1 MTKVLAA
8 TTALT
13 FLICACTGSQPAGPD
28 PAPPPSTHG
37 FDCAASLDLSGV
49 VSVEDPVPG
58 RYIVVLKDGD
68 GGPRAATE
76 GILEEYARTMGVEKI
91 AVFER
96 ALNGF
101 ACSAGD
107 DAAERLA
114 ADPRVAFVQQD
125 GRKSVTPQPGR
136 EDEATWG
143 LDRIDQRDLPL
154 DGSYDP
160 GATGEG
166 VHVYILDTGLDVTHP
181 EFDGRV
187 GEGFSA
193 TGDGVLDDDGHG
205 THVAGT
211 IGGSGFG
218 VARRVMLHPVRVLRN
233 GAGSDSTVIAGIDW
247 VTKHVGENGWPSVA
261 NMSLGGSISPALDL
275 AVCRSIEAGVTY
287 AVASGNENN
296 DACDFS
302 PSRIVQALGVGATD
316 RSDARASFSNTGSC
330 VDLFAPGLDI
340 TSARNGGGSTQL
352 SGTSMASPHVAGVA
366 ALCLER
372 IGAANS
378 DRVARCVLDHA
389 SRDRLS
395 GIGESSPN
403 LLLYARED

>member
-1 MTKVLAA
+1 MTKALGAA
-8 TTALT
+8 TALAL
-13 FLICACTGSQPAGPD
+13 LICGCTGSQPPD
-28 PAPPPSTHG
+28 PAPSTHG
-37 FDCAASLDLSGV
+37 FDCAASLDLSGIV
-49 VSVEDPVPG
+49 PVKDPVPD

-68 GGPRAATE
+68 GGPGATAKVFV
-76 GILEEYARTMGVEKI
+76 EEYARTMGVEAI
-91 AVFER
+91 EVFGR
-96 ALNGF
+96 TLNGF
-101 ACSAGD
+101 ACSASAD
-107 DAAERLA
+107 VAERLA

-125 GRKSVTPQPGR
+125 GRKGITPLVST
-136 EDEATWG
+136 EAAPVWG

-166 VHVYILDTGLDVTHP
+166 VHAYVLDTGLDVTHP

-211 IGGSGFG
+211 IGGAGFG
-218 VARRVMLHPVRVLRN
+218 VARRVTLHPVRVLRN
-233 GAGSDSTVIAGIDW
+233 GAGSDSTVIAGIEW
-247 VTKHVGENGWPSVA
+247 VTKHAGENGWPSVA

-287 AVASGNENN
+287 AVASGNEND

-302 PSRIVQALGVGATD
+302 PSRIIQALGVGATD

-352 SGTSMASPHVAGVA
+352 SGTSMASPHAAGVA

-372 IGAANS
+372 IGAADP